1 MGVGTLTPS
10 IYYGGQGG
18 GGGGVLSLVLPR
30 RRLGSRSPL
39 RAAAAFLYNTGCISS
54 SKGGGVMWPATASVL
69 VFAKKVTGL
78 LEKIRHLHRC
88 CCCHAVSR
96 NIPNHD
102 ECTHSLIRGACGGG
116 IAGTLSSLQTPS
128 TFAHKKIPWRKVSCA

>member
-10 IYYGGQGG
+10 IYYGGQGR

-39 RAAAAFLYNTGCISS
+39 RQPPSIPAAAGC
-54 SKGGGVMWPATASVL
+54 SKGGGGWRPATASVL

-78 LEKIRHLHRC
+78 LEKIRHLHRCC

>member
-18 GGGGVLSLVLPR
+18 GGGGVLSLVLPPTT
-30 RRLGSRSPL
+30 SWQSQSSS
-39 RAAAAFLYNTGCISS
+39 AAAAFLYNTGCISS